1 MDFIEGLP
9 NSEGYNLILVMVDW
23 LSKYAHFIGL
33 SHSYTA
39 TKIAQLF
46 ITNVFK
52 LYGMPSLIVTDRD
65 PTFQVLSG

>member
-23 LSKYAHFIGL
+23 LSKYAHLIGL
-33 SHSYTA
+33 SHFYTA